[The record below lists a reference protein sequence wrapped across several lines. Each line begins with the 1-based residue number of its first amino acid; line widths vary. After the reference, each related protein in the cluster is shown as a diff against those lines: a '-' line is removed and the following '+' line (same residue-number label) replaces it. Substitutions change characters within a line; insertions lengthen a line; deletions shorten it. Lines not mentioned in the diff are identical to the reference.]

1 MKWLSG
7 WSFSKHCRLSFYSL
21 LKAEMLT
28 GYQVYVGTV
37 LGPPFTQ
44 SGDISHMTPLLMAPG
59 FNRYLSKGLIYSEY
73 LMWAWQ
79 VGFVLFINSD

>member
-1 MKWLSG
+1 
-7 WSFSKHCRLSFYSL
+7 
-21 LKAEMLT
+21 
-28 GYQVYVGTV
+28 
-37 LGPPFTQ
+37 
-44 SGDISHMTPLLMAPG
+44 MTPLLMAPG